1 VRLLLGFEKVSLVV
15 LAASTAACGP
25 FGSEGAKDDLRRNAD
40 AGTPMDAGM
49 TSGVDSVPPGASDED
64 SGGDCSVS
72 ALPSYSSLTENEKL
86 PDPFQS
92 LNGSRITTKG
102 EWVCR
107 RSEISAQAQTYEL
120 GPKPRKPV
128 IVTGSFESGSIVV
141 TAGDSEETV
150 TFTATITLPSAG
162 TAPYPAMI
170 AMGGSSLNNADLD
183 ALGIASIRFPNDDVA
198 QQMNASSRGRGKFYD
213 LYGANDGAGAMMAWA
228 WGVSLLIDA
237 LEVTPEAGIDAERLG
252 VTGCSRNGKGALI
265 AGAFDERIVLTIPQE
280 SGSGGSASWRVSD
293 AMLAAG
299 TEVQT
304 LSQITGEN
312 CWFRSTFSQFGSS
325 ANRLPFDHHAIL
337 GMVAPRGLLVLENTS
352 QVWLGNVSTYTA
364 SMVSHRVYEAL
375 GVPENMGLSQV
386 ANATHCQFP
395 AVEAPIVIA
404 FAKKFLLDDDSV
416 DTDVLSTDGGYTLDE
431 ARWVDWETPAL
442 E

>member
-1 VRLLLGFEKVSLVV
+1 MAPFGKLTLTLLGASVV
-15 LAASTAACGP
+15 ACGP
-25 FGSEGAKDDLRRNAD
+25 FGAEGTKDDVRQKND
-40 AGTPMDAGM
+40 GGM
-49 TSGVDSVPPGASDED
+49 PRDGGSSTGVDTVPPGASDED
-64 SGGDCSVS
+64 TGGGCSVGE
-72 ALPSYSSLTENEKL
+72 LPTYDELVDNEKL
-86 PDPFQS
+86 PDPFVA
-92 LNGSRITTKG
+92 LTGSRIATKDA
-102 EWVCR
+102 WVCR
-107 RSEISAQAQTYEL
+107 RAEIGAEAQAYEL

-128 IVTGSFESGSIVV
+128 TVTGSFESGSIVV
-141 TAGDSEETV
+141 TAGDDDETV
-150 TFTATITLPSAG
+150 SFTASITLPATG

-170 AMGGSSLNNADLD
+170 AIGGSSLNDADLA

-198 QQMNASSRGRGKFYD
+198 AQMNASSRGRGKFYD
-213 LYGANDGAGAMMAWA
+213 LYGVNHGAGAMMAWA
-228 WGVSLLIDA
+228 WGVSRLIDA
-237 LEVTPEAGIDAERLG
+237 LEATPDAGIDAERLG

-304 LSQITGEN
+304 LSEITGEN
-312 CWFRSTFSQFGSS
+312 CWFRSTFSQF
-325 ANRLPFDHHAIL
+325 ANTAVRLPFDHHSIL

-375 GVPENMGLSQV
+375 GVPSNMALSQV

-395 AVEAPIVIA
+395 ASEAPIVIA
-404 FAKKFLLDDDSV
+404 FAKKFLLDDDSA
-416 DTDVLSTDGGYTLDE
+416 DTELLFTDGNYTLDE

-442 E
+442 D

>member
-1 VRLLLGFEKVSLVV
+1 MDG
-15 LAASTAACGP
+15 
-25 FGSEGAKDDLRRNAD
+25 GSQ
-40 AGTPMDAGM
+40 P
-49 TSGVDSVPPGASDED
+49 GVDAVPPGASDED
-64 SGGDCSVS
+64 SGGGCNISDLATYDELV
-72 ALPSYSSLTENEKL
+72 ENDKL
-86 PDPFQS
+86 PDPFEP
-92 LNGSRITTKG
+92 LRGSRITKKD

-107 RSEISAQAQTYEL
+107 RAEIGAQAQLYEL

-141 TAGDSEETV
+141 TAGDDDETV
-150 TFTATITLPSAG
+150 SFTAAITLPTAG
-162 TAPYPAMI
+162 SAPYPAMI
-170 AMGGSSLNNADLD
+170 AMGGSSLDDAELA

-198 QQMNASSRGRGKFYD
+198 AQMNASSRGHGKFYD
-213 LYGANDGAGAMMAWA
+213 LYGANNTAGAMMAWA
-228 WGVSLLIDA
+228 WGVSRLIDA
-237 LEVTPEAGIDAERLG
+237 LETTPEAGIDAEHLG

-312 CWFRSTFSQFGSS
+312 CWFRSTFSQFANT

-337 GMVAPRGLLVLENTS
+337 GMVAPRGLLVLENTA

-364 SMVSHRVYEAL
+364 SMVSHRVWEAL
-375 GVPENMGLSQV
+375 GVPLDMGLSQV
-386 ANATHCQFP
+386 SNATHCQFP
-395 AVEAPIVIA
+395 ASEGPIVVA
-404 FAKKFLLDDDSV
+404 FAKKFLLDDDSA
-416 DTDVLSTDGGYTLDE
+416 DTNILSTDGSYTLDE
-431 ARWVDWETPAL
+431 ARWVDWDVPAL